1 MQSDLLKRF
10 DTIRIFANGGKLAP
24 HKPLLLL
31 YALAQLKNEKIE
43 RIAFP
48 DAENLV
54 NPLIQTY
61 GPFSAKTTV
70 AYPYA
75 RLANDKSG
83 IWWIEEHEKNASGD
97 LILTKA
103 RDRELKAGF
112 SEDVLRALR
121 ENPKLID
128 LVAINLLE
136 RNFPPSLHPDIL
148 EAVGLYLGQD
158 ELEAV
163 IRKKRDPRFRRIVLT
178 AYYEQCAICK
188 YDIKMNGASIA
199 LEAAHIQMH
208 SAGGPDDVNNGLA
221 LCVIHHKLFD
231 LGALTV
237 DKEMKVRVSER
248 IVGDWGRRLND
259 EFHER
264 PIALPR
270 SETMAPSPQYIHWH
284 NEQIFKGVVG

>member
-1 MQSDLLKRF
+1 MQGDLLSRF
-10 DTIRIFANGGKLAP
+10 DSIRLFTKGGVQAP

-31 YALAQLKNEKIE
+31 YALAQLKNAKIE
-43 RIAFP
+43 RIAFT
-48 DAENLV
+48 DAEDTVGPLV
-54 NPLIQTY
+54 QTY
-61 GPFSAKTTV
+61 GPFNADPRV
-70 AYPYA
+70 NYPYA

-83 IWWIEEHEKNASGD
+83 IWWIEEHEKNPSGD
-97 LILTKA
+97 LRLTEA
-103 RDRELKAGF
+103 RNRNIKAGF
-112 SEDVLRALR
+112 SDDVLRAFR
-121 ENPKLID
+121 EDPKLID

-136 RNFPPSLHPDIL
+136 RNFPPSLHPDVL

-158 ELEAV
+158 EFEAF
-163 IRKKRDPRFRRIVLT
+163 IRKKRDPRFRNIVLT

-188 YDIKMNGASIA
+188 CDIKMNGAPIA

-208 SAGGPDDVNNGLA
+208 AAGGPDEVNNGLA

-237 DKEMKVRVSER
+237 DRNMNVRVSER
-248 IVGDWGRRLND
+248 VVGEWGRKLND
-259 EFHER
+259 EFHGR

-284 NEQIFKGVVG
+284 NKQIFKGTVG